1 MGCRVAFRG
10 TSRPVGHLRIRDTG
24 FTGGGLVVLMVIAA
38 FRLYRIAICIR
49 LHRSRG
55 SVTAGNRLILYQEA
69 VCIGLVFYILA
80 IRIGFHLKLPADLL
94 AVFVVLVYRLIAF
107 LVFRL
112 FRRLRGSCRGFLR
125 LHHTVAGSYIT
136 DKLAFLIDTGVG
148 RNLCADLL
156 DGLRWRVAFI
166 AKQKLVQLNDVAL
179 QRCRNNHGTLLAHVR
194 VTAGLRESGSLAQM
208 ELVDVL
214 CIAYQIID
222 PDTGRHL
229 REHGSDQRI

>member
-1 MGCRVAFRG
+1 MGCRTAFRG
-10 TSRPVGHLRIRDTG
+10 TSRPVCHLVISDTG
-24 FTGGGLVVLMVIAA
+24 LADRGLVVLMVIAA
-38 FRLYRIAICIR
+38 FCLYRIAICIR
-49 LHRSRG
+49 LRCSRG
-55 SVTAGNRLILYQEA
+55 SVNAGNRLILDEESIL
-69 VCIGLVFYILA
+69 IGFVLDILA
-80 IRIGFHLKLPADLL
+80 VRIGFHLKLFADLL

-112 FRRLRGSCRGFLR
+112 FRRLCGSCRGFLR

-136 DKLAFLIDTGVG
+136 DKLAFLIDTSVG

-166 AKQKLVQLNDVAL
+166 AEQKLVQLNDVAL

-194 VTAGLRESGSLAQM
+194 VTAGLRESGGLAQM

-214 CIAYQIID
+214 CVAYQILSLI
-222 PDTGRHL
+222 H
-229 REHGSDQRI
+229 I